1 MCLREEGRSGRDDW
15 IRTSDLTHP
24 KRARYQ
30 AALRP
35 DRGGPCTAELEVDPA
50 RAVFDTVKAITAVR
64 EASRKRAACRADR
77 AASCGSRV
85 LRRFRCAAPKK
96 SARNRQRHFRE
107 DGAGRRRL

>member
-1 MCLREEGRSGRDDW
+1 MYLREEVRSGRDDW

-35 DRGGPCTAELEVDPA
+35 DRGGPCTAALEVDPP
-50 RAVFDTVKAITAVR
+50 RALFDTVKAITAVR
-64 EASRKRAACRADR
+64 EASRKRAACRADQ

-85 LRRFRCAAPKK
+85 RRRLHCASPKK

-107 DGAGRRRL
+107 DGAARPRW